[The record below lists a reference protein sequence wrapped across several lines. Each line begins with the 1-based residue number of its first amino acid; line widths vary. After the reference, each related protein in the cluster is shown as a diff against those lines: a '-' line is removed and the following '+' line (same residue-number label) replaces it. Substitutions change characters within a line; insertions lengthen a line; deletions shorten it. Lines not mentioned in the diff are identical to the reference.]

1 MDTMIERMIVSGAE
15 RRYFHVGTP
24 EFDSASEMVTRQFP
38 LAQPETW
45 GAVSTPIYNP
55 IYEEQIVSAIFAT
68 RPGYTTL
75 MDYEPMCVSR
85 KFFMT
90 TGRIYDKHYRWVNA
104 STCDLDYP
112 ENAHPLAVACLEA
125 VWGHPGVEDLS
136 AIRDVYF
143 ICTDHKAVENWA
155 GESLPQ
161 GTELTHYGATSFDG
175 ERRRV
180 KAYCYDDA
188 NSPFAAWEAQW
199 LAYANRHGL
208 NH

>member
-1 MDTMIERMIVSGAE
+1 MIERMIVSGAE

-24 EFDSASEMVTRQFP
+24 EFDEASADLVAEFP
-38 LAQPETW
+38 LAAPGTW

-68 RPGYTTL
+68 RPGYTAL

-85 KFFMT
+85 KFFLDS
-90 TGRIYDKHYRWVNA
+90 RRVYDKHYRWVKTD
-104 STCDLDYP
+104 TCDLDYP
-112 ENAHPLAVACLEA
+112 ASANPLAIANLET
-125 VWGHPGVEDLS
+125 VIGLPGSEDFTR
-136 AIRDVYF
+136 IRDVYF
-143 ICTDHKAVENWA
+143 ICTDHATVEEWA

-161 GTELTHYGATSFDG
+161 GAELTHYGATFIDG
-175 ERRRV
+175 EKQRV

-188 NSPFAAWEAQW
+188 ESPFAAWEVQW

-208 NH
+208 DH